1 MNEGWRESF
10 VSLWKSLLYEKG
22 AMSFLRIL
30 IALLFILSI
39 VWSMYLYRQIATL
52 SAVTPVEAP
61 EVKLKAEEG
70 DNYANTVEELERII
84 MVRSK
89 KGELAHVASTLERYP
104 FEEPVL
110 TSYQSSYS
118 NFPSEDEKS
127 YPLQAELYLPPYM
140 EVRAIM
146 ILDKRPMALMNIEGE
161 GDGLI
166 VSPGYRFGDGR
177 GRVVSITQTKVVVLW
192 AGTKME
198 LGMDTL

>member
-10 VSLWKSLLYEKG
+10 VFLWKSLLYEKG
-22 AMSFLRIL
+22 AMRFLRIL

-70 DNYANTVEELERII
+70 DNYANTFEELERII

-89 KGELAHVASTLERYP
+89 KGELAHVASTLERCP

-110 TSYQSSYS
+110 TSYQLSYS
-118 NFPSEDEKS
+118 DVPSEDEKT

-146 ILDKRPMALMNIEGE
+146 ILDGKPMALMYIEGE
-161 GDGLI
+161 GDGLV

-198 LGMDTL
+198 LGIDAL

>member
-1 MNEGWRESF
+1 VNEGWRESF

-22 AMSFLRIL
+22 AMRFLRIL

-39 VWSMYLYRQIATL
+39 VWTMYLYRQIAIL
-52 SAVTPVEAP
+52 SAVSPVEAP
-61 EVKLKAEEG
+61 EIKLKKEEG
-70 DNYANTVEELERII
+70 DNYANTVEELERITMI
-84 MVRSK
+84 RSK

-104 FEEPVL
+104 FEAPVL
-110 TSYQSSYS
+110 TSYQPSYS
-118 NFPSEDEKS
+118 NVPSEYEKS

-161 GDGLI
+161 GDGLV

>member
-22 AMSFLRIL
+22 TMRFLRIL

-39 VWSMYLYRQIATL
+39 VWSMYLYRQIAIL

-61 EVKLKAEEG
+61 EIKLKAEEG

-104 FEEPVL
+104 FEEPAL
-110 TSYQSSYS
+110 TSYLPSSS
-118 NFPSEDEKS
+118 NVLSEDEKS
-127 YPLQAELYLPPYM
+127 YTLQAELYLPPYM
-140 EVRAIM
+140 EVRAVM
-146 ILDKRPMALMNIEGE
+146 ILDGKAMALMYIEGE

-166 VSPGYRFGDGR
+166 VSPGYKFGSGK
-177 GRVVSITQTKVVVLW
+177 GRVVSISQTKVVVLW

-198 LGMDTL
+198 LGMDAL

>member
-1 MNEGWRESF
+1 VNEGWRESF

>member
-1 MNEGWRESF
+1 VNEGWRESF

-22 AMSFLRIL
+22 AMRFLRIL

-39 VWSMYLYRQIATL
+39 VWSMYLYRQIAIL
-52 SAVTPVEAP
+52 SAVIPVEAP
-61 EVKLKAEEG
+61 EIKLKAEEG

-84 MVRSK
+84 MDRSK
-89 KGELAHVASTLERYP
+89 KGELAHVASTLERCP

-110 TSYQSSYS
+110 TSYQLSYS
-118 NFPSEDEKS
+118 DVPSEDEKS

-146 ILDKRPMALMNIEGE
+146 ILDGKPMALMYIEGE

-166 VSPGYRFGDGR
+166 VSTGYKFDNGKGK
-177 GRVVSITQTKVVVLW
+177 VVSITPTKVVVLW

-198 LGMDTL
+198 LGMDVL

>member
-1 MNEGWRESF
+1 VNEGWRESF

-22 AMSFLRIL
+22 AIRFLRIL

-39 VWSMYLYRQIATL
+39 VWSMYLYKQIATL
-52 SAVTPVEAP
+52 SAVTPVEAS

-89 KGELAHVASTLERYP
+89 KGELAHVASTLERCP

-110 TSYQSSYS
+110 TSYQLSYS
-118 NFPSEDEKS
+118 DVPSEDEKS

-146 ILDKRPMALMNIEGE
+146 ILDGKPMALMYIEGE

-166 VSPGYRFGDGR
+166 VSTGYKFDNGKGK
-177 GRVVSITQTKVVVLW
+177 VVSITPTKVVVLW

-198 LGMDTL
+198 LGMDAL

>member
-1 MNEGWRESF
+1 
-10 VSLWKSLLYEKG
+10 
-22 AMSFLRIL
+22 
-30 IALLFILSI
+30 
-39 VWSMYLYRQIATL
+39 MYLYKQIATL
-52 SAVTPVEAP
+52 SAVTPVEAS

-89 KGELAHVASTLERYP
+89 KGELAHVASTLERCP

-110 TSYQSSYS
+110 TSYQLSYS
-118 NFPSEDEKS
+118 DVPSEDEKS

-146 ILDKRPMALMNIEGE
+146 ILDGKPMALMYIEGE

-166 VSPGYRFGDGR
+166 VSTGYKFDNGKGK
-177 GRVVSITQTKVVVLW
+177 VVSITPTKVVVLW

-198 LGMDTL
+198 LGMDVL

>member
-22 AMSFLRIL
+22 AIRFLRIL

-39 VWSMYLYRQIATL
+39 VWSMYLYKQIATL
-52 SAVTPVEAP
+52 SAVTPVEAS

-89 KGELAHVASTLERYP
+89 KGELAHVASTLERCP

-110 TSYQSSYS
+110 TSYQLSYS
-118 NFPSEDEKS
+118 DVPSEDEKS

-146 ILDKRPMALMNIEGE
+146 ILDGKPMALMYIEGE

-166 VSPGYRFGDGR
+166 VSTGYKFDNGKGK
-177 GRVVSITQTKVVVLW
+177 VVSITPTKVVVLW

-198 LGMDTL
+198 LGMDAL